1 MNTQKVPID
10 DKEDRDYT
18 MTTATDFGKAV
29 RMARIEAG
37 VKLSEMASALDVTP
51 AFLSSLETGRKKI
64 PDGWISRIAQYVREV
79 LKVEAAGLEEKAAVS
94 NGMVSLDGLSPQHQ
108 MLVAG
113 FARVKN
119 LDEETE
125 KMFRELLVA
134 ACGSDV

>member
-1 MNTQKVPID
+1 
-10 DKEDRDYT
+10 
-18 MTTATDFGKAV
+18 
-29 RMARIEAG
+29 MARIEAG
-37 VKLSEMASALDVTP
+37 VKLSEMASALAVSP

-64 PDGWISRIAQYVREV
+64 PDEWVGRIARYVREV
-79 LKVEAAGLEEKAAVS
+79 LNVEAAGLEEKAAVS

-134 ACGSDV
+134 ACGSNV

>member
-1 MNTQKVPID
+1 
-10 DKEDRDYT
+10 

-37 VKLSEMASALDVTP
+37 VKLSEMAAALEVSP

-64 PDGWISRIAQYVREV
+64 PDDWINRIAQYVRNV
-79 LKVEAAGLEEKAAVS
+79 LKVEAVDLEAKAAVS

-113 FARVKN
+113 FARVRTLN
-119 LDEETE
+119 PETE

-134 ACGSDV
+134 ACGSNT

>member
-1 MNTQKVPID
+1 MP
-10 DKEDRDYT
+10 RY
-18 MTTATDFGKAV
+18 F
-29 RMARIEAG
+29 RYLLC
-37 VKLSEMASALDVTP
+37 LSMLWLPLAHGA
-51 AFLSSLETGRKKI
+51 
-64 PDGWISRIAQYVREV
+64 EV
-79 LKVEAAGLEEKAAVS
+79 LTQFDTDASIEVDNDE
-94 NGMVSLDGLSPQHQ
+94 